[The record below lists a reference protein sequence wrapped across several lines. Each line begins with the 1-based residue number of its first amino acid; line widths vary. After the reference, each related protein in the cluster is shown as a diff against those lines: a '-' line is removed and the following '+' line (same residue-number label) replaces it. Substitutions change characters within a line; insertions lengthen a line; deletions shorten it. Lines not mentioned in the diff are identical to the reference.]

1 MILRQF
7 FKNRADGTN
16 LLTDE
21 AGLNLCAYTFE

>member
-16 LLTDE
+16 LLADE
-21 AGLNLCAYTFE
+21 AGLNLCGVHV